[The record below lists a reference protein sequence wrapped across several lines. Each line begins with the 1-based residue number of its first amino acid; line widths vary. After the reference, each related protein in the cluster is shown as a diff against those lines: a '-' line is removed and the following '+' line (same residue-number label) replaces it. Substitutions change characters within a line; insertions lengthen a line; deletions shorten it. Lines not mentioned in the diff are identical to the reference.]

1 MLLKAENIFKPG
13 AFPEYTYVSRNYENT
28 GISYELKLKQA
39 LRTAGCLTSI
49 IGPSKMGK
57 TILCEQVIGLKNIVE
72 ISGADFNENTDFWA
86 AVAAKV
92 GLPYMGEITTE
103 RSATEGA
110 NEERDRKSEKYIL
123 SKDKI
128 IQYYIENEKV
138 LVIDDFHYAS
148 SAMQMKMAQQLKD
161 AIRRELKVVVVS
173 LPHRA
178 DDAIRQNADLSGRLS
193 LINIET
199 WKEDDLK
206 KIAEKG
212 FAKLNIKINDDIARK
227 LAVECLTSPQLMQ
240 YICLS
245 ICTLL
250 EDEERE
256 DITEEIMEKA
266 YKFTTMNFNYANVV
280 KVLTKGPNPRGQRR
294 KLYKT
299 IDGKALDLYG
309 IIVESLAKN
318 PPLMEMDF
326 NTFYNRILDI
336 IEKGDSQTRP
346 DKQTVKN
353 HLKNLQSVL
362 EGKEEIYKAIEWKD
376 GKVYV
381 LDPLFLFYLRWG
393 RMNE

>member
-1 MLLKAENIFKPG
+1 MRLKAEMVFKPG
-13 AFPEYTYVSRNYENT
+13 AFPEYTYVSRNYVNT
-28 GISYELKLKQA
+28 GISYELRLKQA
-39 LRTAGCLTSI
+39 LRTAGCLTLI

-57 TILCEQVIGLKNIVE
+57 TILCEQVIGLDNIVE
-72 ISGADFNENTDFWA
+72 ISGADFNENVDFWA
-86 AVAAKV
+86 IIAAKV

-103 RSATEGA
+103 RSAARGNNKES
-110 NEERDRKSEKYIL
+110 DSKSEKYVL
-123 SKDKI
+123 SKDKV

-148 SAMQMKMAQQLKD
+148 PEMQMKMAQQLKD

-199 WKEDDLK
+199 WKGEDLK
-206 KIAEKG
+206 KIALKG
-212 FAKLNIKINDDIARK
+212 FEKLNIKIENFIAEK

-250 EDEERE
+250 EDAEEQE
-256 DITEEIMEKA
+256 INDDILQKA
-266 YKFTTMNFNYANVV
+266 YRFTTVNFNYADVV
-280 KVLTKGPNPRGQRR
+280 SVMSKGPNPRGQQR
-294 KLYKT
+294 KHYQT
-299 IDGKALDLYG
+299 IDGKELDLYG
-309 IIVESLAKN
+309 LIVESLAQN
-318 PPLMEMDF
+318 PPMMEIDF
-326 NTFYNRILDI
+326 DTFYNRIIRLIKTADT
-336 IEKGDSQTRP
+336 KL

-353 HLKNLQSVL
+353 HLNNLQGIL
-362 EGKEEIYKAIEWKD
+362 EGKEEIYRAIEWKD
-376 GKVYV
+376 GTIYV

-393 RMNE
+393 RMNG

>member
-1 MLLKAENIFKPG
+1 MSLKAENIFKPG
-13 AFPEYTYVSRNYENT
+13 AFPKYTYVSRNYENT
-28 GISYELKLKQA
+28 GISYELRLKQA

-57 TILCEQVIGLKNIVE
+57 TILCEQVIGLDNIVE
-72 ISGADFNENTDFWA
+72 VSGADFNENTDFWA
-86 AVAAKV
+86 IIAAKV

-103 RSATEGA
+103 RASTEGKS
-110 NEERDRKSEKYIL
+110 EERDSKSEKYIL

-128 IQYYIENEKV
+128 IRYYIENNKI

-148 SAMQMKMAQQLKD
+148 MEMQMKMAQQLKD

-199 WKEDDLK
+199 WKEEDLK
-206 KIAEKG
+206 KIAIKG
-212 FAKLNIKINDDIARK
+212 FDKLEIKIADNIAEK
-227 LAVECLTSPQLMQ
+227 LAIECLTSPQLMQ

-250 EDEERE
+250 EDEKKQEVN
-256 DITEEIMEKA
+256 DEILEKA
-266 YKFTTMNFNYANVV
+266 YRFTTINFNYADVV
-280 KVLTKGPNPRGQRR
+280 SVLIKGPNPRGQQR
-294 KLYKT
+294 KLYRT
-299 IDGKALDLYG
+299 VDGKELDLYG

-318 PPLMEMDF
+318 PPMTELDF
-326 NTFYNRILDI
+326 ESFYNRIFNV
-336 IEKGDSQTRP
+336 IEENDRLKLE
-346 DKQTVKN
+346 KQTVRN
-353 HLKNLQSVL
+353 HLNHLQELL
-362 EGKEEIYKAIEWKD
+362 EGKEEIYRAIEWKD

-393 RMNE
+393 RING

>member
-1 MLLKAENIFKPG
+1 MRLKAEMVFKPG
-13 AFPEYTYVSRNYENT
+13 AFPEYTYVSRNYVNT
-28 GISYELKLKQA
+28 GISYELRLKQA

-57 TILCEQVIGLKNIVE
+57 TILCEQVIGLDNIVE
-72 ISGADFNENTDFWA
+72 ISGADFNENVDFWA
-86 AVAAKV
+86 IIAAKV

-103 RSATEGA
+103 RSAARGNNKES
-110 NEERDRKSEKYIL
+110 DSKSEKYVL
-123 SKDKI
+123 SKDKV

-148 SAMQMKMAQQLKD
+148 PEMQMKMAQQLKD

-199 WKEDDLK
+199 WKGEDLK
-206 KIAEKG
+206 KIALKG
-212 FAKLNIKINDDIARK
+212 FEKLNIKIENFIAEK

-250 EDEERE
+250 EDAEEQE
-256 DITEEIMEKA
+256 INDDILQKA
-266 YKFTTMNFNYANVV
+266 YRFTTVNFNYADVV
-280 KVLTKGPNPRGQRR
+280 SVMSKGPNPRGQQR
-294 KLYKT
+294 KHYQT
-299 IDGKALDLYG
+299 IDGKELDLYG
-309 IIVESLAKN
+309 LIVESLAKN
-318 PPLMEMDF
+318 PPMMEIDF
-326 NTFYNRILDI
+326 DTFYNRIIRLIKTADT
-336 IEKGDSQTRP
+336 KL

-353 HLKNLQSVL
+353 HLNNLQGIL
-362 EGKEEIYKAIEWKD
+362 EGKEEIYRAIEWKD
-376 GKVYV
+376 GTIYV

-393 RMNE
+393 KMNG

>member
-1 MLLKAENIFKPG
+1 MRLKAEMVFKPG
-13 AFPEYTYVSRNYENT
+13 AFPEYTYVSRNYVNT
-28 GISYELKLKQA
+28 GISYELRLKQA

-57 TILCEQVIGLKNIVE
+57 TILCEQVIGLDNIVE
-72 ISGADFNENTDFWA
+72 ISGADFNENVDFWA
-86 AVAAKV
+86 IIAAKV
-92 GLPYMGEITTE
+92 GLSYMGEITTE
-103 RSATEGA
+103 RSAARGNNKES
-110 NEERDRKSEKYIL
+110 DSKSEKYVL
-123 SKDKI
+123 SKDKV

-148 SAMQMKMAQQLKD
+148 PEMQMKMAQQLKD

-199 WKEDDLK
+199 WKGEDLK
-206 KIAEKG
+206 KIALKG
-212 FAKLNIKINDDIARK
+212 FEKLNIKIENFIAEK

-250 EDEERE
+250 EDAEEQE
-256 DITEEIMEKA
+256 INDDILQKA
-266 YKFTTMNFNYANVV
+266 YRFTTVNFNYADVV
-280 KVLTKGPNPRGQRR
+280 SVMSKGPNPRGQQR
-294 KLYKT
+294 KHYQT
-299 IDGKALDLYG
+299 IDGKELDLYG
-309 IIVESLAKN
+309 LIVESLAQN
-318 PPLMEMDF
+318 PPMMEIDF
-326 NTFYNRILDI
+326 DTFYNRIIRLIKTADT
-336 IEKGDSQTRP
+336 KL

-353 HLKNLQSVL
+353 HLNNLQGIL
-362 EGKEEIYKAIEWKD
+362 EGKEEIYRAIEWKD
-376 GKVYV
+376 GTIYV

-393 RMNE
+393 RMNG

>member
-1 MLLKAENIFKPG
+1 MSLKAENIFKPG
-13 AFPEYTYVSRNYENT
+13 AFPKYTYVSRNYENT
-28 GISYELKLKQA
+28 GISYELRLKQA

-57 TILCEQVIGLKNIVE
+57 TILCEQVIGLDNIVE
-72 ISGADFNENTDFWA
+72 VSGADFNENTDFWA
-86 AVAAKV
+86 IIAAKV

-103 RSATEGA
+103 RASTEGKS
-110 NEERDRKSEKYIL
+110 EERDSKSEKYIL

-128 IQYYIENEKV
+128 IRYYIENNKI

-148 SAMQMKMAQQLKD
+148 TEMQMKMAQQLKD

-199 WKEDDLK
+199 WKEEDLK
-206 KIAEKG
+206 KIAIKG
-212 FAKLNIKINDDIARK
+212 FDKLEIKIADNIAEK
-227 LAVECLTSPQLMQ
+227 LAIECLTSPQLMQ

-250 EDEERE
+250 EDEKKQEVN
-256 DITEEIMEKA
+256 DEILEKA
-266 YKFTTMNFNYANVV
+266 YRFTTINFNYADVV
-280 KVLTKGPNPRGQRR
+280 SVLVKGPNPRGQQR
-294 KLYKT
+294 KLYRT
-299 IDGKALDLYG
+299 VDGKELDLYG

-318 PPLMEMDF
+318 PPMTELDF
-326 NTFYNRILDI
+326 ESFYNRIFNV
-336 IEKGDSQTRP
+336 IEENDRLKLE
-346 DKQTVKN
+346 KQTVRN
-353 HLKNLQSVL
+353 HLNHLQELL
-362 EGKEEIYKAIEWKD
+362 EGKEEIYRAIEWKD

-393 RMNE
+393 RING